1 VSSTHHHHPHA
12 HHGTAGHGAGVHE
25 KRLAWALALTATFLV
40 VEVAGGILTHSL
52 ALLSDAAHMAT
63 DVAALAVSLA
73 AMRLARRPADPRR
86 SYGYARLESFGAMVN
101 GAMLIIVAGYVLWEA
116 VGRIRN
122 PAPVSADGML
132 LVASLGLAVN
142 LVSMR
147 LLHAGSRENLNLRGA
162 YLEVWSDALGSA
174 AAIIGAL
181 LIRFTGWTWVDAVI
195 AVLIGLWILPR
206 TWKLLRDAG
215 HILLEATPPG
225 IDLGEVRQ
233 ALAGST
239 GVRDVHDLHVWAL
252 GSADVVLTAH
262 VVIDPAADID
272 EERQRL
278 GQLLARRFHIH
289 HATLQMEHQHC
300 SRDDL
305 HP

>member
-1 VSSTHHHHPHA
+1 MSGAHHPHHHHGTGHHSGTGA
-12 HHGTAGHGAGVHE
+12 HQ
-25 KRLAWALALTATFLV
+25 KRLVWALALTATFLL
-40 VEVAGGILTHSL
+40 VEVAGAILTNSL

-73 AMRLARRPADPRR
+73 ARRPADPRR
-86 SYGYARLESFGAMVN
+86 SYGYARLEAFGAMVN

-116 VGRIRN
+116 AGRLKN
-122 PAPVSADGML
+122 PAPVAVDGML
-132 LVASLGLAVN
+132 AVAVVGLGVN

-147 LLHAGSRENLNLRGA
+147 LLHAGSRSNLNLRGA

-181 LIRFTGWTWVDAVI
+181 LIRFTGWTWIDAVI
-195 AVLIGLWILPR
+195 AILIGLWILPR
-206 TWKLLRDAG
+206 TWVLLRDAG
-215 HILLEATPPG
+215 HILLEAAPAG
-225 IDLGEVRQ
+225 IDLAEVRN
-233 ALAGST
+233 AIAGSP

-252 GSADVVLTAH
+252 GSADVLLTAH
-262 VVIDPAADID
+262 VVIDPTADID
-272 EERQRL
+272 AERQHL
-278 GQLLARRFHIH
+278 GQLLAQRFDVH
-289 HATLQMEHQHC
+289 HATLQMEHRHC

>member
-1 VSSTHHHHPHA
+1 MSGSHHHHH
-12 HHGTAGHGAGVHE
+12 HHGHHRGPGAHEMRLVWALVLTAG
-25 KRLAWALALTATFLV
+25 FLL
-40 VEVAGGILTHSL
+40 VEIAGGLLTNSL

-63 DVAALAVSLA
+63 DVAALGVALA
-73 AMRLARRPADPRR
+73 ALRLARRPADPRR

-101 GAMLIIVAGYVLWEA
+101 GAMLIVVAGYVLWEA

-122 PAPVSADGML
+122 PTPVAADGML
-132 LVASLGLAVN
+132 LVAALGLIVN

-147 LLHAGSRENLNLRGA
+147 LLQAGSHTSLNLRGA

-206 TWKLLRDAG
+206 TWALLRDAG
-215 HILLEATPPG
+215 HILLEAAPAG
-225 IDLGEVRQ
+225 LDLDEVRK
-233 ALAGST
+233 ALAGSA

-262 VVIDPAADID
+262 VVIDPDADID
-272 EERQRL
+272 QERVRL
-278 GQLLARRFHIH
+278 GQVLAQRFGIR
-289 HATLQMEHQHC
+289 HATLQMEHRPC
-300 SRDDL
+300 GRDDL

>member
-1 VSSTHHHHPHA
+1 MSGAHHHA
-12 HHGTAGHGAGVHE
+12 HHAAAGEGSGVHE
-25 KRLAWALALTATFLV
+25 KRLIQALVLTASFLV
-40 VEVAGGILTHSL
+40 VEVAGGLLTHSL

-73 AMRLARRPADPRR
+73 ALRLARRPPDPRR

-116 VGRIRN
+116 AGRIRN
-122 PAPVSADGML
+122 PAPVAAQGML
-132 LVASLGLAVN
+132 LVATLGLAVN

-147 LLHAGSRENLNLRGA
+147 LLHAGSQANLNLRGA

-181 LIRFTGWTWVDAVI
+181 LIHFTGWTWIDAVV

-206 TWKLLRDAG
+206 TWALLRDAG
-215 HILLEATPPG
+215 HILLEAAPAG
-225 IDLGEVRQ
+225 LDLAEVRE
-233 ALAGST
+233 ALADSP

-252 GSADVVLTAH
+252 GSAEVLLTAH
-262 VVIDPAADID
+262 VVIDPEADID

-289 HATLQMEHQHC
+289 HATLQMEHRHC

>member
-289 HATLQMEHQHC
+289 HATLQMEHRHC